1 MPPEQHTPTALII
14 QDQADTWI
22 ERKAAFEKAG
32 FRVVDVKDHNKASLA
47 LREASMEIDLL
58 ITSPD
63 FSVPQL
69 QLAAEA
75 VEQYGLRVIMTAEA
89 AYPIS
94 IHGKIAILLEPVGN
108 PELIST
114 ARTLLF
120 DEKLDLT
127 IPQDLTRD
135 Q

>member
-1 MPPEQHTPTALII
+1 MSLMPPAQRTPTARIS
-14 QDQADTWI
+14 QEQADTWI

-32 FRVVDVKDHNKASLA
+32 FRVVDVKDHNEASLA
-47 LREASMEIDLL
+47 LREASLDIDLL

-75 VEQYGLRVIMTAEA
+75 VEQYGLPAIMTAEA

-94 IHGKIAILLEPVGN
+94 IHGKIAILL
-108 PELIST
+108 
-114 ARTLLF
+114 
-120 DEKLDLT
+120 
-127 IPQDLTRD
+127 
-135 Q
+135 